1 MFVMLRLLLLWTVVM
16 WISLVYSLTFFLPPS
31 RRLANYTF
39 YTWILAYNLTVL
51 LVFLLTD
58 LLVIQ
63 INSKPKPKPK
73 NSKNKSNPPDPVTHQ
88 SDSKLYRCPETVK
101 AVDFNP
107 LLFFLVANLLTGVVN
122 MTVETINTDDIQAVF
137 IIIAYQAVLAIIVK
151 LLYKFNIKMK
161 FW

>member
-63 INSKPKPKPK
+63 INSKPKPKSK
-73 NSKNKSNPPDPVTHQ
+73 NSK
-88 SDSKLYRCPETVK
+88 LY
-101 AVDFNP
+101 
-107 LLFFLVANLLTGVVN
+107 
-122 MTVETINTDDIQAVF
+122 
-137 IIIAYQAVLAIIVK
+137 
-151 LLYKFNIKMK
+151 
-161 FW
+161 